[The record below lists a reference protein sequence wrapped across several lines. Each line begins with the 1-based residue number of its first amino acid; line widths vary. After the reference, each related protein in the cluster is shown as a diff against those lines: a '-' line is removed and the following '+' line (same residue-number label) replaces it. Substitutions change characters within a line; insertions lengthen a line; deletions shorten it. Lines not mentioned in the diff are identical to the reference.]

1 MNVIGKFFCLVH
13 RSHHYLS
20 DDISFVWFP
29 EGLNFPVV
37 FL

>member
-1 MNVIGKFFCLVH
+1 MNVIGKFFWLVY
-13 RSHHYLS
+13 RSHNYLS
-20 DDISFVWFP
+20 NNISFVSFP